1 MFSPFYTTK
10 LQWRRVAVYQPVIVA
25 GTALAN
31 EDGSDRQRI
40 LRSCQV
46 GMHVFLSRESAH
58 QHDPN
63 AVAVFVGEVSE
74 GNQIGHL
81 PADVGEWV
89 APLLD
94 SERMALDAIIW
105 SLEQVAGDND
115 RELLVCRLMLTQH
128 ELVPVKQ
135 FAWTAWL
142 RGNQRSAAQVPS
154 RDSLPNRFVEP
165 QS

>member
-1 MFSPFYTTK
+1 MFSRFYTTK
-10 LQWRRVAVYQPVIVA
+10 LQWRRVAVYQPVTVA

-40 LRSCQV
+40 LQTCQA
-46 GMHVFLSRESAH
+46 GTHVFLSRETTNR
-58 QHDPN
+58 HDPN
-63 AVAVFVGEVSE
+63 TVAVFVGEVGE
-74 GNQIGHL
+74 GSQIGQL

-94 SERMALDAIIW
+94 SGSAALDAEIW
-105 SLEQVAGDND
+105 SLEKVAGDSGG
-115 RELLVCRLMLTQH
+115 EMLVCRLMLTQH
-128 ELVPVKQ
+128 ELMPVKQ
-135 FAWTAWL
+135 FSWTAWL
-142 RGNQRSAAQVPS
+142 RGDRRSVSQSPS

>member
-1 MFSPFYTTK
+1 MFSRFYTTK
-10 LQWRRVAVYQPVIVA
+10 LQWRRVAVYQPVNVA
-25 GTALAN
+25 GAALTN

-40 LRSCQV
+40 LQSCQV
-46 GMHVFLSRESAH
+46 GMHAFLSREPAH
-58 QHDPN
+58 QQDPN

-74 GNQIGHL
+74 GSQIGHL

-94 SERMALDAIIW
+94 LGQAAFDAIIW
-105 SLEQVAGDND
+105 SLEKVPGDNG

-142 RGNQRSAAQVPS
+142 RGNQRSASQAPS

>member
-1 MFSPFYTTK
+1 MFSRLFTTK
-10 LQWRRVAVYQPVIVA
+10 LQWRRVAVYQPVLVA
-25 GTALAN
+25 GAALAN

-40 LRSCQV
+40 LQSCQA
-46 GMHVFLSRESAH
+46 GMHVFLSREPAR

-63 AVAVFVGEVSE
+63 AVAVFVGEASE
-74 GNQIGHL
+74 GSQIGHL

-94 SERMALDAIIW
+94 SGRMALDAIIW
-105 SLEQVAGDND
+105 SLEKVAGDNG
-115 RELLVCRLMLTQH
+115 RELLVCRLMLAQH

-142 RGNQRSAAQVPS
+142 RGNQRSASQAPS
-154 RDSLPNRFVEP
+154 PDSLPNRFVEP